1 MGNTI
6 SLASKART
14 TFGKNVKRLR
24 AQGIIPGVVYGRGSS
39 TDHIEIST
47 KDFNRVYRDAGTNT
61 IIDLEVNGK
70 TIKTIIYNV
79 DFDPVSDTPR
89 HADFYKVRMNEKLT
103 TQVPLNF
110 VGESPAVRSLSAIVV
125 HGKETVEVSCLPG
138 DMPHAIDVDLSK
150 LVEIDDMLQA
160 KDLTIP
166 ANVELK
172 EEPETMIAQAIL
184 PREMKIDTTP
194 VAPAGVVG
202 EEGAAA
208 TAEAG
213 AEGSAAPAEAGK
225 EEKKA
230 E

>member
-6 SLASKART
+6 SLASKARN

-24 AQGIIPGVVYGRGSS
+24 AQGIMPGVVYGHGSS
-39 TDHIEIST
+39 TDHIEVST

-61 IIDLEVNGK
+61 IIDLEVDGK
-70 TIKTIIYNV
+70 TVKTIIYNV
-79 DFDPVSDTPR
+79 DFDPISDTPR

-110 VGESPAVRSLSAIVV
+110 VGESPAVRTLSAIIV

-138 DMPHAIDVDLSK
+138 DLPHAIDVDLNK
-150 LVEIDDMLQA
+150 LVEIDDMIQA
-160 KDLTIP
+160 KDLQMP

-172 EEPETMIAQAIL
+172 EEPETMLAQAIL
-184 PREMKIDTTP
+184 PREMKIDTAP
-194 VAPAGVVG
+194 VAPAAVAG
-202 EEGAAA
+202 EEGTPA
-208 TAEAG
+208 
-213 AEGSAAPAEAGK
+213 AEGSAGATADAGK
-225 EEKKA
+225 EDKKA